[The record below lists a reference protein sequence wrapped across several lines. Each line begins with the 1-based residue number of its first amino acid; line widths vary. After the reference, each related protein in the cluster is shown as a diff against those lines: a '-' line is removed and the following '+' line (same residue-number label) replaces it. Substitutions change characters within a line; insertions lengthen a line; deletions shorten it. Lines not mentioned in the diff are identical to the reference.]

1 MLSLHLNKC
10 FFKKYLQQ
18 MIEYLKGEITELD
31 PTMAV
36 IECHG
41 VGYACA
47 ISVYTYDHLK
57 KGQVQKIYVSESIR
71 EDAHLLYGFSS
82 KQERE
87 LYELLI
93 TVSGVGPNTA
103 RCILSVGPNTAR
115 CILSS
120 LSPDELVAVVS
131 SGNDR
136 QLKNVKGIGTK
147 TAQRIIVDLRDKMGK
162 LGISAATKD
171 SSVLIASN
179 ENGDE
184 AIQALMALG
193 YQQANAQKAISKLLA
208 KDPTMSVQALI
219 KAGLHMM

>member
-103 RCILSVGPNTAR
+103 RCILS
-115 CILSS
+115 S

-147 TAQRIIVDLRDKMGK
+147 TAQRIIVDLRDK
-162 LGISAATKD
+162 
-171 SSVLIASN
+171 SVLIASN

-184 AIQALMALG
+184 AVQALVALG
-193 YQQANAQKAISKLLA
+193 YQLANAQKAISKLLA